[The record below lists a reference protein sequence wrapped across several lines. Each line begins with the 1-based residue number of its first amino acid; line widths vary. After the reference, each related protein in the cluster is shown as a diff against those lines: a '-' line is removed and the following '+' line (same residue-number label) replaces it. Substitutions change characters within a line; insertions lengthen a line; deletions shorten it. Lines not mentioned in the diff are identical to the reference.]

1 MAARHWDRRVV
12 DPVKRRWPVED
23 APANRYSPA
32 LAGQLAAFMPGYSID
47 LESSYMA
54 MSPTERR
61 DFAAD
66 LMRETPVISGLA
78 VADTSEGWEKAA
90 HLGGAAIELPWLHG
104 PGRGVGMATRS
115 FRNVRNAADPG
126 WHPSA
131 MPGAFD
137 KYRNLGPVGGSGT
150 VWYADTP
157 VIQVET
163 ILRRAQDQ
171 LDYLRAKR
179 RWEKQWEALMGS
191 SPRQSDAA
199 PKVKTIPTAQPS
211 VDFDQAAAEYL
222 AGESPQA
229 RISTPR
235 MFLPRTEAFNE
246 IGYQPDTI
254 APAPVTRSRPSPRL
268 SLSISPPYRPR
279 QRPLPS
285 PSPSPSLLFR
295 RRKRPSHN
303 P

>member
-1 MAARHWDRRVV
+1 
-12 DPVKRRWPVED
+12 
-23 APANRYSPA
+23 
-32 LAGQLAAFMPGYSID
+32 
-47 LESSYMA
+47 MA

-78 VADTSEGWEKAA
+78 VADTAQGWEKAE

-104 PGRGVGMATRS
+104 PGRGVGMAARS
-115 FRNVRNAADPG
+115 FRNVRNAACPG
-126 WHPSA
+126 WHPSV

-137 KYRNLGPVGGSGT
+137 KYRNLGPVGGSDT
-150 VWYADTP
+150 VRYADTP
-157 VIQVET
+157 VILQAET

-171 LDYLRAKR
+171 LDYLKAKR

-191 SPRQSDAA
+191 SPRQSWSFSPTGLTIPDRSLSQVVVSPSVTDVTVSPVHVGRDSDAA

-222 AGESPQA
+222 AGESPEA

-235 MFLPRTEAFNE
+235 MFLPRTEAFSD
-246 IGYQPDTI
+246 IVYQPDTI
-254 APAPVTRSRPSPRL
+254 APAPVTKSVTEPLVPTPEETATPSKTV
-268 SLSISPPYRPR
+268 SIA
-279 QRPLPS
+279 L
-285 PSPSPSLLFR
+285 
-295 RRKRPSHN
+295 
-303 P
+303 